1 MRTEKG
7 KATHEQS
14 FPFRMFTDQQANKQT
29 TTKCCIDGE
38 EWISQSQALLV
49 CVAISSMLVQ
59 HEVTTNVEMYLLCFF
74 LSLSSFVRVSLF
86 FFFLLLTAS
95 FSFSV
100 SSSGVLFLR
109 LHVLL

>member
-86 FFFLLLTAS
+86 FSFF
-95 FSFSV
+95 F
-100 SSSGVLFLR
+100 
-109 LHVLL
+109 